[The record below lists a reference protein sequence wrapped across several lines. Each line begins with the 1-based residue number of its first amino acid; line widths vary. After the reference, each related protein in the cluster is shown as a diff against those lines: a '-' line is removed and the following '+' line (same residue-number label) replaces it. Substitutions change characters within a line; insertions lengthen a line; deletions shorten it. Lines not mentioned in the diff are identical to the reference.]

1 MSSKNDREPLADA
14 KRSLAFLTRLPTG
27 EGVTNPEGG
36 LADAAWTFP
45 LVGTFV
51 GACGGFAFWIA
62 HAAGLAPTLSG
73 LAAVGAACLLTGCLH
88 EDGLADVADGFGG
101 GSDHDSKLAI
111 MRDSRIG
118 AYGVIALCTSVL
130 ARVLA
135 LAAFVDAA
143 AALAALLAAGAL
155 SRAAIVPVMAGLP
168 PARTDGMSSFAGRP
182 VPRRPR
188 RSSLAPSSRS
198 WPWAYNRV
206 FLRWSWQCSRPS
218 AWPILHGGRSA
229 VRPAMCWVPRP
240 RSPKERYSSYS
251 ALVEAV

>member
-182 VPRRPR
+182 
-188 RSSLAPSSRS
+188 AG
-198 WPWAYNRV
+198 AT
-206 FLRWSWQCSRPS
+206 
-218 AWPILHGGRSA
+218 AASA
-229 VRPAMCWVPRP
+229 VIIGAVVAVLAVGLQSGLLALVVAML
-240 RSPKERYSSYS
+240 S
-251 ALVEAV
+251 ALGMAYLARRQIGGQTGDVLGATAQVAEGAVLIVLSIG